1 MNPFKRRASTPGR
14 PITFALAGCG
24 LAAAVVLG
32 GCSAGQVA
40 QTATQEPA
48 VNGTSARAGE
58 IVLRNI
64 HLRVSQTTDY
74 VKPGSDVELI
84 FLAANDSPDA
94 NDKLLSVTSD
104 VGSVTVKGD
113 TTLPANGV
121 LVVGTPDGQPTPLE
135 KVEAANTAEATV
147 DLSKPITNGLSY
159 EFTFTFEKAGKTT
172 VGVPIS
178 AGEAPRRGDTEK
190 SEDSA
195 VHSGGGH

>member
-24 LAAAVVLG
+24 VAAAVVLG
-32 GCSAGQVA
+32 GCSAGQIA

-48 VNGTSARAGE
+48 VNGTSAFAGKV
-58 IVLRNI
+58 VLRNI
-64 HLRVSQTTDY
+64 HLLVSQTTDY
-74 VKPGSDVELI
+74 VKPGSEVELI

-94 NDKLLSVTSD
+94 NDKLLSISSD

-121 LVVGTPDGQPTPLE
+121 LVVGTPDGQPTPL
-135 KVEAANTAEATV
+135 KTVEAANTAEATV
-147 DLSKPITNGLSY
+147 ELSKPITNGLSY
-159 EFTFTFEKAGKTT
+159 DFTFTFEKAGETT
-172 VGVPIS
+172 VGVPVS
-178 AGEAPRRGDTEK
+178 AGEAPRRGATED